1 MDTPSVVSK
10 IREINL
16 VRNPSEAL
24 GIELVRGDNTTEN
37 IPGIYIRAISEGS
50 AASKVNICSYCLL
63 VYLLFNN
70 VFVICYISLGL
81 SFINQRTSNVTVC
94 YKLKRTFF
102 NLKFNQICPKID
114 LFSDSKILKK
124 FWAFLS

>member
-50 AASKVNICSYCLL
+50 AASKVNMCSYCLL
-63 VYLLFNN
+63 VYLLFNTL
-70 VFVICYISLGL
+70 FVISILVSVYRSLT
-81 SFINQRTSNVTVC
+81 RE
-94 YKLKRTFF
+94 
-102 NLKFNQICPKID
+102 CPM
-114 LFSDSKILKK
+114 
-124 FWAFLS
+124 